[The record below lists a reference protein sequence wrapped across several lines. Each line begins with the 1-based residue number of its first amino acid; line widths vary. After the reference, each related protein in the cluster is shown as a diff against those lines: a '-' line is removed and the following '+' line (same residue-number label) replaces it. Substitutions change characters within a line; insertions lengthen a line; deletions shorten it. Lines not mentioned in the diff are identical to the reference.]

1 MSAPTFS
8 QDVRTQLAHLERT
21 KSCCQKAL
29 LLALLSVC
37 AAVAQRPDERDLLLT
52 VENNAVARLLFKL
65 VKELFGVTPQ
75 LQNAGT
81 GRLNHFRLVV
91 PLPEEGLEGAMS
103 LRELQ
108 RAIQKRAC
116 CRRAFLRGA
125 FLGCGS
131 IVDPERA
138 YHMEFTAPGEVSA
151 WIVRL
156 LETEGIRAGHYQ
168 RQGHQHWTA
177 YVKKSEDIATFLT
190 LVGAVPALLAL
201 EELLISRDLKNN
213 VQRAVNCETANLD
226 RTVSTAQAQIA
237 QIEGLQ
243 ARGVLKTLTDDLQ
256 ETALLRLEHPYAS
269 LAQLAELH
277 DEPLSKSA
285 VNHRLRKL
293 AQLAE
298 AGRPGGIGRP
308 ARGV

>member
-21 KSCCQKAL
+21 KPCCQKAL

-37 AAVAQRPDERDLLLT
+37 AAVAQRPDERELVLT

-75 LQNAGT
+75 LQNGVGT

-103 LRELQ
+103 LSQLQ

-151 WIVRL
+151 WIVTL
-156 LETEGIRAGHYQ
+156 LESEGIRAGHYQ

-177 YVKKSEDIATFLT
+177 YVKKSEDIAKFLT

-226 RTVSTAQAQIA
+226 RTVSTAQSQIA

-243 ARGVLKTLTDDLQ
+243 QRGVLKTLSADLQ
-256 ETALLRLEHPYAS
+256 ETAVLRLEHPYAS

-277 DEPLSKSA
+277 GEPLSKSA

-298 AGRPGGIGRP
+298 TGE
-308 ARGV
+308 

>member
-1 MSAPTFS
+1 MAVSAPTFS
-8 QDVRTQLAHLERT
+8 QDVRSQLAHLERV
-21 KSCCQKAL
+21 KPCCQKAL

-37 AAVAQRPDERDLLLT
+37 AAVAQRPDERDLVLT
-52 VENNAVARLLFKL
+52 VENHAVARLLFKL

-75 LQNAGT
+75 LQNGAGT

-103 LRELQ
+103 LTELR

-131 IVDPERA
+131 LVDPERA
-138 YHMEFTAPGEVSA
+138 YHMEFTAPGEVST
-151 WIVRL
+151 WIVAL
-156 LETEGIRAGHYQ
+156 LQSEGIRAGHYQ
-168 RQGHQHWTA
+168 RQGHHHWTA
-177 YVKKSEDIATFLT
+177 YVKRSEDIAKFLT

-226 RTVSTAQAQIA
+226 RTVTTAQTQIA
-237 QIEGLQ
+237 QIEDLQ
-243 ARGVLKTLTDDLQ
+243 ARGVLGTLSPDLQ
-256 ETALLRLEHPYAS
+256 ETAVLRLEHPYAS
-269 LAQLAELH
+269 LAQLAECH
-277 DEPLSKSA
+277 SEPLSKSA
-285 VNHRLRKL
+285 VNHRLRRL
-293 AQLAE
+293 SQLAE
-298 AGRPGGIGRP
+298 SKGS
-308 ARGV
+308 

>member
-8 QDVRTQLAHLERT
+8 QDVRTQLAHLERV
-21 KSCCQKAL
+21 KPCCQKAL

-37 AAVAQRPDERDLLLT
+37 AAVAQRPDERDLVLT

-75 LQNAGT
+75 LQNGAGT

-91 PLPEEGLEGAMS
+91 PLSEEGLEGAMS
-103 LRELQ
+103 LSDLQ
-108 RAIQKRAC
+108 RSIQKRSC

-131 IVDPERA
+131 LVDPERA
-138 YHMEFTAPGEVSA
+138 YHMEFTAPGEVSS
-151 WIVRL
+151 WIVSL
-156 LETEGIRAGHYQ
+156 LQSEGIRAGHYQ

-177 YVKKSEDIATFLT
+177 YVKKSEDIAKFLT

-226 RTVSTAQAQIA
+226 RTVSTAQAQIEM
-237 QIEGLQ
+237 IERLQ
-243 ARGVLKTLTDDLQ
+243 ARGVLGTLSDDLQ
-256 ETALLRLEHPYAS
+256 ETAVLRLEYPYAS
-269 LAQLAELH
+269 LAQLAEAH
-277 DEPLSKSA
+277 SEPLSKSA

-298 AGRPGGIGRP
+298 
-308 ARGV
+308 VVD